1 MKIDISR
8 QFPILGTKWLLKKN
22 IEIGEKKV
30 EKLKLMLE
38 EIDKGKAIAYK
49 MVEGRLYFPL
59 EKERIRKEIKYYE
72 NIRLP
77 KLKQRLKKVT

>member
-30 EKLKLMLE
+30 KSLKTLLKDLGKEKT
-38 EIDKGKAIAYK
+38 IVYRPI
-49 MVEGRLYFPL
+49 EGTIYLFP
-59 EKERIRKEIKYYE
+59 EKERIRKKIKYYE